1 MFHWKKILIV
11 MCNCFALLSAIYGQN
26 THVRVVDAKTG
37 DPIPFAHVCFFGLND
52 QSEIYRV
59 TNDNGFVN
67 AELKGQIK
75 LAISYVGYQALIDT
89 INAGS
94 THTISLSPSV
104 FNMDEVVV
112 TAQYTPQR
120 IDKSIYKVKLISRK
134 QIENKG
140 ANNLP
145 DLLGSEL
152 NMRVSQDGALGS
164 SLSLQGLSGEHI
176 KFLVDGVPVIGRMN
190 GNIDISQLNLYN
202 VDHIEVIEG
211 PMSVVYGSNA
221 LAGVINIIT
230 KENINGKLRGNLNT
244 YAESV
249 GVFNLDGM
257 LTFNRK
263 KNSFSVS
270 GGRNYF
276 GGYSDNE
283 NLRSQRWKPKI
294 QYNADAYYLLN
305 SERLKLKISANYFNE
320 NLWNK
325 GNLLPPYYEFAF
337 DNYFITNR
345 LTARTDLSI
354 DLNKNRF
361 FTFLAAYSYYDRRK
375 ESYFKDMTTLE
386 EQLTK
391 NSSDQDTTL
400 FNSFMSRGTYSKSN
414 KKSQL
419 NYQLGYDINLETGKG
434 KRITGREQFIGDY
447 AAYLSVQYEPW
458 SILSIQPGI
467 RYIYNTRYN
476 APLVYSLNAKWDI
489 LEQLSARASYST
501 GFRAPSLK
509 ELYLYFVDVN
519 HNISGNENLKA
530 EESQNINFGLNY
542 FRENKKHYY
551 GMEASIFYNNIK
563 NIITLAVVK
572 GDLYTYINVDKYIT
586 QGFQLNLKYKFYPN
600 IEIKVGL
607 SETGRYNSLSG
618 QISGAKKFVYTSDV
632 VSDIHY
638 NIMKYNLTFS
648 LYYKYSGEIPQFY
661 LDENNDVIEGYI
673 SDFNTMDFSIQKGF
687 FGNKFHIT
695 TGLKNIFNN
704 TVIPAVG
711 GSGGVHTGGG
721 SSYAI
726 GWGRTAFIKLSYN
739 FLK

>member
-1 MFHWKKILIV
+1 MD
-11 MCNCFALLSAIYGQN
+11 S
-26 THVRVVDAKTG
+26 KTG
-37 DPIPFAHVCFFGLND
+37 DVIPFAHVCFFGLDD
-52 QSEIYRV
+52 QSEKYRV
-59 TNDNGFVN
+59 TNDEGFVN

-75 LAISYVGYQALIDT
+75 VAISFVGYQALIDT
-89 INAGS
+89 IEGGS
-94 THTISLSPSV
+94 THTLELVPSV
-104 FNMDEVVV
+104 FNMNEVVV

-134 QIENKG
+134 QIEYKG

-176 KFLVDGVPVIGRMN
+176 KFLIDGVPVIGRMN

-230 KENINGKLRGNLNT
+230 KENKNGKIRGNLNS

-249 GVFNLDGM
+249 GVFNLDG
-257 LTFNRK
+257 LLAFNK
-263 KNSFSVS
+263 KKHSISVS
-270 GGRNYF
+270 GGRNFF
-276 GGYSDNE
+276 GGFSDNKS
-283 NLRSQRWKPKI
+283 LRSQRWKPKI
-294 QYNADAYYLLN
+294 QYNTDAYYLFN
-305 SERLKLKISANYFNE
+305 SNKVKFKISANYFNE

-325 GNLLPPYYEFAF
+325 GNLQPPYYEFAF
-337 DNYFITNR
+337 DNYYITNR
-345 LTARTDLSI
+345 LTARTDLSV

-361 FTFLAAYSYYDRRK
+361 FSFLAAYSFYGRRK
-375 ESYFKDMTTLE
+375 ESYYKDMTTLE
-386 EQLTK
+386 EQYSI
-391 NSSDQDTTL
+391 NSSDQDTTR
-400 FNSFMSRGTYSKSN
+400 FDSYMTRGTYSKSD
-414 KKSQL
+414 KKSPF
-419 NYQLGYDINLETGKG
+419 NYQMGYDINLETGSG
-434 KRITGREQFIGDY
+434 KRITGKEQFIGDY
-447 AAYLSVQYEPW
+447 AAYLSVQYEP
-458 SILSIQPGI
+458 LSIISVQPGI

-476 APLVYSLNAKWDI
+476 APLVYSLNAKLDI

-519 HNISGNENLKA
+519 HNIRGNEDLKA
-530 EESQNINFGLNY
+530 EESQNINVGLNY

-551 GMEASIFYNNIK
+551 GMEANIFYNNIN

-572 GDLYTYINVDKYIT
+572 GDIYTYINVDKYIT
-586 QGFQLNLKYKFYPN
+586 QGFQFNVKYKFYPN
-600 IEIKVGL
+600 IEVKVGL
-607 SETGRYNSLSG
+607 SETGRYNSLSS
-618 QISGAKKFVYTSDV
+618 QISGSKKFVYTTDFIT
-632 VSDIHY
+632 DLHY
-638 NIMKYNLTFS
+638 NILKYNLTFS

-661 LDENNDVIEGYI
+661 LDENNNVLEGYI
-673 SDFNTMDFSIQKGF
+673 SDYNTMDFSIQKGF
-687 FGNKFHIT
+687 FGNKFQVT

-711 GSGGVHTGGG
+711 GSGGVHSGGG
-721 SSYAI
+721 GTSYAI